1 MNISEQVQNLS
12 KKLSGKIYY
21 EYDIKQ
27 LNWFNLGGPAKVFFK
42 PNTLEELIFFLKN
55 FSNSLPIKVLGVGSN
70 TLIRDG
76 GYDGVI
82 IKLGKN
88 FSHLSKLDDNTVI
101 SGSAVLDKQLSNFA
115 IENSIAGLEFLS
127 CIPGSIGG
135 AIKMNSGCY
144 DYDISKCI
152 VSIQTVDHV
161 GIVKSI
167 DAKKINFFYRGSD
180 LSDDL
185 IFLSATFKGEK
196 EDNSKI
202 KKKMKEF
209 SMAKNESQPSR
220 IKTCGSTFKNPI
232 NQTQKKAWK
241 LIKEARCEGIKIG
254 DASISEKHSNFF
266 VNQGSATSN
275 DMENLIN
282 IVREKVFSTTGI
294 KLALEL
300 QIIGEK
306 NE

>member
-1 MNISEQVQNLS
+1 MNISKQVQDLS
-12 KKLSGKIYY
+12 KKLPGKIYY
-21 EYDIKQ
+21 EYDMRR
-27 LNWFNLGGPAKVFFK
+27 LNWFNLGGPTKVFFK

-55 FSNSLPIKVLGVGSN
+55 FSNSLPIKVLGAGSN

-144 DYDISKCI
+144 DYDVSKSI
-152 VSIQTVDHV
+152 VSIQAVDYN
-161 GIVKSI
+161 GIVRTIKSE
-167 DAKKINFFYRGSD
+167 KINFFYRGSD

-185 IFLSATFKGEK
+185 IFLSGTFKGKKQDGKKIKERMEK
-196 EDNSKI
+196 LLAI
-202 KKKMKEF
+202 KKK
-209 SMAKNESQPSR
+209 SQPTGV
-220 IKTCGSTFKNPI
+220 KTCGSTFKNPTS
-232 NQTQKKAWK
+232 QTKKKAWE
-241 LIKEARCEGIKIG
+241 LIKEAHCENMKVGG
-254 DASISEKHSNFF
+254 ASISEKHSNFF
-266 VNQGSATSN
+266 VNENSATSQ
-275 DMENLIN
+275 DMEILIDQ
-282 IVREKVFSTTGI
+282 VRDKVFEITGI
-294 KLALEL
+294 KLELEL

-306 NE
+306 K

>member
-1 MNISEQVQNLS
+1 MNISKEVQDLS

-21 EYDIKQ
+21 KYDMKH

-42 PNTLEELIFFLKN
+42 PNTLEELIFFLKK
-55 FSNSLPIKVLGVGSN
+55 FSNSLPIKILGVGSN
-70 TLIRDG
+70 TLIRNG

-88 FSHLSKLDDNTVI
+88 FSHLSKLNDNTVI

-115 IENSIAGLEFLS
+115 LKNTITGLEFLS

-135 AIKMNSGCY
+135 AIRMNAGCY
-144 DYDISKCI
+144 GYDISKCI
-152 VSIQTVDHV
+152 ASIQTVDRNA
-161 GIVKSI
+161 IVRTIKSE
-167 DAKKINFFYRGSD
+167 KINFFYRGSD

-185 IFLSATFKGEK
+185 IFLSGTFKGKKQNGKKIKERMEK
-196 EDNSKI
+196 LLAI
-202 KKKMKEF
+202 KKK
-209 SMAKNESQPSR
+209 SQPTG
-220 IKTCGSTFKNPI
+220 IKTCGSTFKNPT
-232 NQTQKKAWK
+232 NQTQKKAWE
-241 LIKEARCEGIKIG
+241 LIKEAQCENMKIG
-254 DASISEKHSNFF
+254 DATISEKHSNFF

-282 IVREKVFSTTGI
+282 LVREKVFNTTGI
-294 KLALEL
+294 KLELEL

-306 NE
+306 K